1 MRIKVPNT
9 VIELKSFPKSQW
21 EKHCCTFYLLRYNL
35 LLYLCS
41 TSQFF
46 INSLYNYLL
55 FRITSGAFLN
65 TSILAL
71 MKKKKKSKKV
81 VIYVRHFKER

>member
-9 VIELKSFPKSQW
+9 VIELKSFSKSLW
-21 EKHCCTFYLLRYNL
+21 EKHHCAFYLLWYNL
-35 LLYLCS
+35 LLYLCC

-46 INSLYNYLL
+46 ISSLYNYLL

-65 TSILAL
+65 KSILAL
-71 MKKKKKSKKV
+71 VKKGEKSS
-81 VIYVRHFKER
+81 

>member
-9 VIELKSFPKSQW
+9 VIELKSFSKSQW
-21 EKHCCTFYLLRYNL
+21 EKHRCNFYLLWYNL

-55 FRITSGAFLN
+55 FEITSGAFLN

-71 MKKKKKSKKV
+71 MKKKKKA
-81 VIYVRHFKER
+81 KEGCFCKAL